1 MDPLQFSA
9 LRQLAQVATDGV
21 FRSPEFLSEILGH
34 DLALGSEATQ
44 DQFLTL
50 CGQHRQYSFWRPWAL
65 AAGSTQRFLT
75 DGLRLS
81 KSPDTN
87 IIARNCMIMH
97 EVAMSRVRIVEERLL
112 SDDWYVLKKT
122 TFEYRCRDGRWERQ
136 SRETYD
142 RGNGAVLLLF
152 NVDRSTVVLI
162 RQFRFPAFMNGCI
175 DGLLVE
181 ACAGLLDGEDPHTC
195 IRREAEEETGF
206 RIRSPR
212 KILEAYMS
220 PGSVTEK
227 LHFFVAE
234 YELQDRVSAG
244 GGDAAEGEDIEVL
257 ELTLASALQMIGTGA
272 IQDGKTIMLLQYAAL
287 VGLDRLRDG

>member
-1 MDPLQFSA
+1 MS
-9 LRQLAQVATDGV
+9 GIEG
-21 FRSPEFLSEILGH
+21 RSNS
-34 DLALGSEATQ
+34 D
-44 DQFLTL
+44 
-50 CGQHRQYSFWRPWAL
+50 
-65 AAGSTQRFLT
+65 
-75 DGLRLS
+75 
-81 KSPDTN
+81 
-87 IIARNCMIMH
+87 
-97 EVAMSRVRIVEERLL
+97 RVRILEERLL

-122 TFEYRCRDGRWERQ
+122 TFEYRCRDGHWQRQ

-152 NVDRSTVVLI
+152 NVERSSVVLV
-162 RQFRFPAFMNGCI
+162 RQFRFPAFVNGCS
-175 DGLLVE
+175 DGLLIE
-181 ACAGLLDGEDPHTC
+181 ACAGLLDGDDPQTC

-234 YELQDRVSAG
+234 YETRDRLSAG
-244 GGDAAEGEDIEVL
+244 GGDVAEGEDIEVI
-257 ELTLASALQMIGTGA
+257 ELPLASALQMISAGT

-287 VGLDRLRDG
+287 LGLDRLRDA

>member
-1 MDPLQFSA
+1 MS
-9 LRQLAQVATDGV
+9 GIEG
-21 FRSPEFLSEILGH
+21 RSNS
-34 DLALGSEATQ
+34 D
-44 DQFLTL
+44 
-50 CGQHRQYSFWRPWAL
+50 
-65 AAGSTQRFLT
+65 
-75 DGLRLS
+75 
-81 KSPDTN
+81 
-87 IIARNCMIMH
+87 
-97 EVAMSRVRIVEERLL
+97 RVRILEERLL

-122 TFEYRCRDGRWERQ
+122 TFEYRCRDGHWQRQ

-152 NVDRSTVVLI
+152 NVERSSVVLV
-162 RQFRFPAFMNGCI
+162 RQFRFPAFVNGCS
-175 DGLLVE
+175 DGLLIE
-181 ACAGLLDGEDPHTC
+181 ACAGLLDGDDPQTC

-234 YELQDRVSAG
+234 YETRDRLSAG
-244 GGDAAEGEDIEVL
+244 GGDVAEGEDIEVI
-257 ELTLASALQMIGTGA
+257 ELPLAAALQMIDTGA

-287 VGLDRLRDG
+287 LGLDRLRDACARDM